1 MDSSQLADVPVVDGH
16 VHFNHL
22 GRMDDILALMDAA
35 PIVRANLVCTPNRDA
50 INHNPGLIAFK
61 ARHPDRAYI
70 SGALDY
76 TQVLG
81 DPEHMPGILA
91 AQVHALKAI
100 GFDGLK
106 MTEGKPPNRKWLP
119 FRLDAPGYEGLWS
132 ALEDVDMP
140 VVLHVGDPETYW
152 DAERCPRRARER
164 GWFYGDGTY
173 PLKEEL
179 YSEMEHVL
187 QRHPRLKVILAHFY
201 FLSADLERASQFLDA
216 HPNACFDLAPGAE
229 MYNNFTR
236 NEHSR
241 DFFLHYQ
248 DRVIYGTDT
257 TTGSIEHD
265 GDQGVRTALG
275 RGWTVRTFLET
286 DSVFRPPEALL
297 RWLESDLRGFR
308 GIALPREVLVK
319 IYSANL
325 ERAFGPAP
333 APLDHS
339 AALAEVRRVA
349 HLLDERAGGMAV
361 RNHARDV
368 LEAFSLV

>member
-1 MDSSQLADVPVVDGH
+1 MDLSLLADVPVVDGH
-16 VHFNHL
+16 IHFNHL
-22 GRMDDILALMDAA
+22 ERMDDILAIMGAA
-35 PIVRANLVCTPNRDA
+35 PIIRANLVCTPNPDP
-50 INHNPGLIAFK
+50 INHNPALIAFK

-76 TQVLG
+76 TQVLA
-81 DPEHMPGILA
+81 DPEHMSGLLA
-91 AQVHALKAI
+91 AQVHTLKAI

-106 MTEGKPPNRKWLP
+106 MTEGKPPKRKWLP
-119 FRLDAPGYEGLWS
+119 FGLDAPGYEGLWS
-132 ALEDVDMP
+132 SLEDLDMP
-140 VVLHVGDPETYW
+140 VVLHVGDPEAFW
-152 DAERCPRRARER
+152 DAERCPGRARER
-164 GWFYGDGTY
+164 GWFYGDGTF

-179 YSEMEHVL
+179 YSEAEHVL

-201 FLSADLERASQFLDA
+201 FLSADLERAGRFLDT

-229 MYNNFTR
+229 MYNNFSR

-241 DFFLHYQ
+241 DFILRYQ

-257 TTGSIEHD
+257 TTGSIERD
-265 GDQGVRTALG
+265 GDRGVGTALG

-286 DSVFRPPEALL
+286 DSVFRPPEGLL
-297 RWLESDLRGFR
+297 RWLEADLCGFR
-308 GIALPREVLVK
+308 GLALPREVLVQ

-325 ERAFGPAP
+325 ERVYGPAP
-333 APLDHS
+333 APLNHS
-339 AALAEVRRVA
+339 AALAEVRRMA